1 MRKLLIEYL
10 IVSISLLL
18 SFPFLNAQTQE
29 LLGTWNIIEFSMSS
43 PEGDNLIT
51 EENLTKEGS
60 IWDLFFLKDGKFKQT
75 SNMSGRGTLDS
86 QVGSWK
92 VEATNLSLQLEINEQ
107 KFELLYTFELEKE
120 VLVLTRSNPM
130 KTVKMISK
138 FRKK

>member
-1 MRKLLIEYL
+1 MKKLLIKYL
-10 IVSISLLL
+10 IVSISILL

-43 PEGDNLIT
+43 PQGDNLIT

-75 SNMSGRGTLDS
+75 SNMSGSGTLDS
-86 QVGSWK
+86 QEGTWT
-92 VEATNLSLQLEINEQ
+92 VEATNLSLQLEMNEQ
-107 KFELLYTFELEKE
+107 KFELLYTFELKKD
-120 VLVLTRSNPM
+120 VLILSRSNPM
-130 KTVKMISK
+130 NTVKMISK